1 MVKQYLGRII
11 REYKGKNEIRMYDYV
26 DVHVPRLEAMYRKR
40 LRVYKK
46 LGLFIQYVDV
56 MNRISRQYEQD
67 EYFEDFF
74 TDMAQIASS
83 IVIRIESIREVYLEK
98 FVALLLE
105 AKNRGVSC
113 SVKVMDKH
121 FEQLLR
127 EQDIETE
134 QGTINRF
141 FVVLDKEIIW
151 YGGSVLLNTG
161 KEAVRIESTDI
172 AGEFLKDDREE
183 ENMHISFG
191 TLF

>member
-1 MVKQYLGRII
+1 MGCI
-11 REYKGKNEIRMYDYV
+11 RCDQ
-26 DVHVPRLEAMYRKR
+26 EAMYRKR
-40 LRVYKK
+40 LRIYKK
-46 LGLFIQYVDV
+46 LGLFIRYVDV
-56 MNRISRQYEQD
+56 MDRISRQYEQD

-83 IVIRIESIREVYLEK
+83 IVIRIESVREVYLEK

-134 QGTINRF
+134 PGTINRF

-151 YGGSVLLNTG
+151 YGGSAFLNTG
-161 KEAVRIESTDI
+161 KEAVRIESADI